1 MIYEN
6 DGQKYL
12 LLTPQ
17 CQIEKNRQDIEAII
31 NDAVAFNYIG
41 MKVIGQVNTPND
53 LPDPTQYLA
62 VEGHAYGDTYAVGT
76 IDNPPYEYYVFT
88 RPFGP
93 YLTDHWFNIGVFPG
107 PSYVPGPVGPAPNLS
122 IGSVSATTGS
132 PEASITG
139 TNPNYQLNLIL
150 KTGPQGPVGPQGLTG
165 DTGPVGPQ
173 GPQGIQGE
181 KGDTGTLYEV
191 AGALNATS
199 QLPDPATV
207 PTNTA
212 YVVKVDSISY
222 LYGIILNNGSPVWYN
237 WGAFTQGAQGPQGE
251 AGIGINT
258 LTKREDTGTP
268 TVQYN
273 TTNGAT
279 ISGNETYTYTTE
291 GGTQTHTS
299 QYEVKVP
306 VVAGNGISIGA
317 KSDNTGIVITNSD
330 HAKLAG
336 KLDKVTSATSY
347 NEVYGKIPFGSQ
359 KMFDVTSSA
368 VNNAIIQRDDNG
380 RASIA
385 SPTAD
390 AHIANKAYV
399 DLADVKKVDKKTT
412 TGYFAYTHDGNTQG
426 ELKISQSNDASTLVQ
441 RDSSG
446 QISAAAPTSTTHCAT
461 KGYVDD
467 NIPHLYEHIITIGD
481 AAIANFHVI
490 FRVLSTKSDAYNLA
504 TLVTAYKGQLLPATG
519 KDYYEEGG
527 NHHICAVKFVYINGN
542 YIWAQCTDGYSE
554 QFTESS
560 PLQDTIHQLF

>member
-1 MIYEN
+1 MIKDNKLYLNLEEQV
-6 DGQKYL
+6 QKNKEDITYL
-12 LLTPQ
+12 LTEGYATNL
-17 CQIEKNRQDIEAII
+17 
-31 NDAVAFNYIG
+31 IG
-41 MKVIGQVNTPND
+41 IKVQGQVNTAAD

-93 YLTDHWFNIGVFPG
+93 YLADHWFNIGVFPG

-173 GPQGIQGE
+173 GPQGIQGQ
-181 KGDTGTLYEV
+181 KGDTGVLYEV
-191 AGALNATS
+191 AGALTATS

-212 YVVKVDSISY
+212 YVVKIDSVSY

-251 AGIGINT
+251 AGIGIDT
-258 LTKREDTGTP
+258 LTKRESTGTP

-273 TTNGAT
+273 TTNGMT
-279 ISGNETYTYTTE
+279 ISGNETYTYTTD
-291 GGTQTHTS
+291 GGAQTHTS
-299 QYEVKVP
+299 QYEVDFPIK
-306 VVAGNGISIGA
+306 AGAGISMEA
-317 KSDNTGIVITNSD
+317 DANSKFLEIKNAD
-330 HAKLAG
+330 HATLRG

-347 NEVYGKIPFGSQ
+347 SQVYGKIPFGSQ
-359 KMFDVTSSA
+359 KMFDIASD
-368 VNNAIIQRDDNG
+368 AISNTIIIRDANG
-380 RASIA
+380 NASIA
-385 SPTAD
+385 NPTAGD
-390 AHIANKAYV
+390 HIANKDYV
-399 DLADVKKVDKKTT
+399 DTADAAKLDKKTT
-412 TGYFAYTHDGNTQG
+412 TGYFAYTHDGSTQA
-426 ELKISQSNDASTLVQ
+426 ELKISQSNDGSTLVQ
-441 RDSSG
+441 RNSAG
-446 QISAAAPTSTTHCAT
+446 QISAANPTSSMHCAT
-461 KGYVDD
+461 KGYVDGK
-467 NIPHLYEHIITIGD
+467 IPHLYEHIITIGD

-504 TLVTAYKGQLLPATG
+504 TLVTAYKGQFLPATG
-519 KDYYEEGG
+519 RDYYEESQY
-527 NHHICAVKFVYINGN
+527 HHICAVKFAYINGN
-542 YIWAQCTDGYSE
+542 YIWAECTDGYNE

>member
-1 MIYEN
+1 MIKDDKLYLNLEEQV
-6 DGQKYL
+6 QKNKEDITYL
-12 LLTPQ
+12 LTEGYATNL
-17 CQIEKNRQDIEAII
+17 
-31 NDAVAFNYIG
+31 IG
-41 MKVIGQVNTPND
+41 IKVQGQVNTAAD

-93 YLTDHWFNIGVFPG
+93 YLADHWFNIGVFPG

-122 IGSVSATTGS
+122 IGSVTATTGS

-165 DTGPVGPQ
+165 DTGPQGPQ

-181 KGDTGTLYEV
+181 KGDTGVLYEV
-191 AGALNATS
+191 AGALTATS
-199 QLPDPATV
+199 QLPDPTTV

-212 YVVKVDSISY
+212 YVVKIDNISY

-251 AGIGINT
+251 AGIGIDT
-258 LTKREDTGTP
+258 LTKREDTGTQ

-273 TTNGAT
+273 TTNGMT
-279 ISGNETYTYTTE
+279 ISGNEKYTYTAD
-291 GGTQTHTS
+291 GGTQTHIS
-299 QYEVKVP
+299 QYEVDVP
-306 VVAGNGISIGA
+306 ITPGPGISISA

-330 HAKLAG
+330 HTKLDG
-336 KLDKVTSATSY
+336 KLDKKTNTSNY
-347 NEVYGKIPFGSQ
+347 FQVYGKLQNGNQTMANVSSSQ
-359 KMFDVTSSA
+359 VANSFIYR
-368 VNNAIIQRDDNG
+368 NENG
-380 RASIA
+380 VASIA
-385 SPTAD
+385 TPTSNE
-390 AHIANKAYV
+390 HIANKGYV
-399 DLADVKKVDKKTT
+399 DTVNAAKVDKKTT
-412 TGYFAYTHDGNTQG
+412 TGYFAYTHDGSTQA

-441 RDSSG
+441 RNSAG
-446 QISAAAPTSTTHCAT
+446 QISAAAPTAAQHCAT
-461 KGYVDD
+461 KGYVDGK
-467 NIPHLYEHIITIGD
+467 IPHLYEHIITIGGTS
-481 AAIANFHVI
+481 IANFHAI
-490 FRVLSTKSDAYNLA
+490 FRVLSTKSDAYDLA

-519 KDYYEEGG
+519 KDYYEE
-527 NHHICAVKFVYINGN
+527 NAYHHICAVKFVYMNGN
-542 YIWAQCTDGYSE
+542 YIWAECTDGYSE

>member
-1 MIYEN
+1 MIKDDKLYLNLEEQV
-6 DGQKYL
+6 QKNKEDITYL
-12 LLTPQ
+12 LTEGYATNL
-17 CQIEKNRQDIEAII
+17 
-31 NDAVAFNYIG
+31 IG
-41 MKVIGQVNTPND
+41 IKVQGQVNTAND

-165 DTGPVGPQ
+165 DTGPQGPQ
-173 GPQGIQGE
+173 GPQGIQGQ
-181 KGDTGTLYEV
+181 KGDTGVLYQV
-191 AGALNATS
+191 AGALTATS

-212 YVVKVDSISY
+212 YVVKIDSTSY

-251 AGIGINT
+251 AGIGIDT

-273 TTNGAT
+273 TTNGMT
-279 ISGNETYTYTTE
+279 ISGNETYTYTTD
-291 GGTQTHTS
+291 GGTQTHIS
-299 QYEVKVP
+299 QYEVDFP
-306 VVAGNGISIGA
+306 IVAGAGISIGA
-317 KSDNTGIVITNSD
+317 KADNTGLVITNSD
-330 HAKLAG
+330 HAAVSK
-336 KLDKVTSATSY
+336 KLDKKTDTTTY
-347 NEVYGKIPFGSQ
+347 YQVYGKQQNGTQSMVNMTSGSIAN
-359 KMFDVTSSA
+359 TLIYR
-368 VNNAIIQRDDNG
+368 NDNG
-380 RASIA
+380 QAAIA
-385 SPTAD
+385 TPTD
-390 AHIANKAYV
+390 SSHIANKAYV
-399 DLADVKKVDKKTT
+399 DTADAAKVDKKTT
-412 TGYFAYTHDGNTQG
+412 TGYYAYTHDGSTQA

-446 QISAAAPTSTTHCAT
+446 RITATYPTAAEHCAT

-467 NIPHLYEHIITIGD
+467 NIPHLYMHTIYDSQYGP
-481 AAIANFHVI
+481 
-490 FRVLSTKSDAYNLA
+490 RTSTFVFTFYSIRNTQYTTTTELYNAETNLRDKWIVA
-504 TLVTAYKGQLLPATG
+504 SGAVN
-519 KDYYEEGG
+519 EEGQEYNVNAASIKTTG
-527 NHHICAVKFVYINGN
+527 I
-542 YIWAQCTDGYSE
+542 TYSYTAGSE
-554 QFTESS
+554 TSYS
-560 PLQDTIHQLF
+560 GAIHDDVVQIF